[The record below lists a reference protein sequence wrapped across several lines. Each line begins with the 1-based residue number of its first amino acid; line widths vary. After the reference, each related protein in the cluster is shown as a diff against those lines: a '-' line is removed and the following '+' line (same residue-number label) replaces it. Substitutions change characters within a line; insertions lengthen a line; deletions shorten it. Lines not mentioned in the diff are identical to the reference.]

1 MKLKKLFSFVIV
13 LIFKMNLLKTSVLNG
28 VAVLIK
34 TATMFVLNKILAVYV
49 GPAGYAAIG
58 QFQNFIQMITTFAG
72 SAINTAVIKYTAE
85 YHEDETKQQTI
96 WKTAGSIVLS
106 FSLFFSLIILIFQKQ
121 LSIYI
126 FHTDI
131 YQSVFIWFAV
141 FLTFFTFNAL
151 FLAILNGKKEVIRLV
166 IANIIGSIFSLVVT
180 GILAIKYSL
189 YGALVALSL
198 YQSLSFFVT
207 FILCYKS
214 HWFKLSYLFGSI
226 DKNIAK
232 KFLAFAV
239 MALVSAICVP
249 LSQMV
254 IRSYLTQEYGL
265 VYAGY
270 WEAMIRLSAAYLML
284 VTTTLGVY
292 YLPRL
297 SELSKIQDIKAEI
310 YLGYKFIFPLAV
322 ICGLA
327 VYFLR
332 DWVIVLLFS
341 KTFLPMR
348 DLFFWQMIGD
358 SLKIGS
364 WILAYLMLSKAMT
377 KIFIIT
383 EIIFAATS
391 ILFTYICSQ
400 FFGFEGVSIAHL
412 INYGIYWMVVSF
424 FVLRALGRV

>member
-1 MKLKKLFSFVIV
+1 
-13 LIFKMNLLKTSVLNG
+13 MNLLKTSVLNG

-58 QFQNFIQMITTFAG
+58 QFQNFIQMVTTFAG
-72 SAINTAVIKYTAE
+72 TAINNGVVKYTAE
-85 YHEDETKQQTI
+85 YYEDETQQRTI
-96 WKTAGSIVLS
+96 WQTAGSIVL
-106 FSLFFSLIILIFQKQ
+106 FFSLLFSFSILIFQKQ
-121 LSIYI
+121 LSLYI
-126 FHTDI
+126 FHTEI
-131 YQSVFIWFAV
+131 YQSVFVWFAV

-151 FLAILNGKKEVIRLV
+151 FLAILNGKKEVLKLV
-166 IANIIGSIFSLVVT
+166 IANIIGSLFSLIIT
-180 GILAIKYSL
+180 SFLAIKYSL
-189 YGALVALSL
+189 YGALVSISI
-198 YQSLSFFVT
+198 YQSLAFFVT
-207 FILCYKS
+207 LFLCYKS
-214 HWFKLSYLFGSI
+214 EWFQFGYLFGKV
-226 DKNIAK
+226 DKEVAK
-232 KFLAFAV
+232 KFAAFAL
-239 MALVSAICVP
+239 MALVSAVCVP
-249 LSQMV
+249 LSQIV
-254 IRSYLTQEYGL
+254 IRSYLTQEYGV

-322 ICGLA
+322 ISGIA
-327 VYFLR
+327 IYFLR
-332 DWVIVLLFS
+332 DWVIALLFS

-377 KIFIIT
+377 KLFIIT
-383 EIIFAATS
+383 EILFAVTS